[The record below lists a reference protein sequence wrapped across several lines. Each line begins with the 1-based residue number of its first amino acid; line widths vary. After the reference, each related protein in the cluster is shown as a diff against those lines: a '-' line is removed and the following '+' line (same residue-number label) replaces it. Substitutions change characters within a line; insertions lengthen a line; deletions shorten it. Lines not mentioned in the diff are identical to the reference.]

1 MQERFERI
9 ADEFGIEREF
19 DVQELMYNDPD
30 RADVAEWLGAHGWR
44 ADAVTSQ
51 DEMRRLGRYVELAD
65 ADDDAFATFVTAERS
80 LSRRR
85 IGGPTGWLGSTD
97 RMVRIGSSGQEGHPR

>member
-1 MQERFERI
+1 
-9 ADEFGIEREF
+9 
-19 DVQELMYNDPD
+19 MYNDPD

-65 ADDDAFATFVTAERS
+65 ATDDAFATFVTAERS
-80 LSRRR
+80 
-85 IGGPTGWLGSTD
+85 
-97 RMVRIGSSGQEGHPR
+97 

>member
-9 ADEFGIEREF
+9 ADELGIEREF

-30 RADVAEWLGAHGWR
+30 RADVAEWLSAHGWR

-51 DEMRRLGRYVELAD
+51 DEMRRLGRFVELAD
-65 ADDDAFATFVTAERS
+65 ADDDAFATFVTAER
-80 LSRRR
+80 L
-85 IGGPTGWLGSTD
+85 
-97 RMVRIGSSGQEGHPR
+97 